1 MHTVFNYAKYM
12 KQFKNKSNIILE
24 KCVFITNVLYIFF
37 QDINII
43 IEKSPAFKIQETL
56 ILPFT
61 N

>member
-1 MHTVFNYAKYM
+1 M

-43 IEKSPAFKIQETL
+43 IEKNPAFKIQETL